1 MDKDDQKEVLFQ
13 RLKNI
18 EGKNEEM
25 MGEIK
30 DQKTKKL
37 DSPITKI
44 KNHLFFDT
52 NYDFRKYR
60 LSKFFKMPSVQSKF
74 DTFGNFYEMFKPEKN
89 ANRPKA
95 LNAAFKLYDD
105 LTKEYKKMY
114 ERIDDKSDDWKQN
127 YSPKKLKI

>member
-44 KNHLFFDT
+44 KNPLLYNT

-60 LSKFFKMPSVQSKF
+60 LSKFFKMPSVESKF
-74 DTFGNFYEMFKPEKN
+74 DTFGEFYEMFT
-89 ANRPKA
+89 A
-95 LNAAFKLYDD
+95 LKYLNVKQ
-105 LTKEYKKMY
+105 KKKKKMLIGL
-114 ERIDDKSDDWKQN
+114 RH
-127 YSPKKLKI
+127 